1 MKIQPVNTPADG
13 KPLVLV
19 TITVNK
25 IEEVMNQTE
34 KQKTGISKLNAE
46 ELNNLNDFI
55 DNSITL
61 APGPISH

>member
-13 KPLVLV
+13 TPLVLV
-19 TITVNK
+19 TVTVNK

-34 KQKTGISKLNAE
+34 KDKTGISKLSAQ
-46 ELNNLNDFI
+46 ELKNLNDFL
-55 DNSITL
+55 DKNTVL